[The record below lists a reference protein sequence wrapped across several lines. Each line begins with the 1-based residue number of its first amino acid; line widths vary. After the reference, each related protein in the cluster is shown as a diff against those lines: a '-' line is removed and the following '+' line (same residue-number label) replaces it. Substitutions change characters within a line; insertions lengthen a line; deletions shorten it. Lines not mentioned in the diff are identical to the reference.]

1 MDKRLRYIYE
11 ITNTLNGK
19 TYIGQHTVRIGRTIS
34 SDTYWGSGKIIKE
47 AISKYGIASFKKT
60 IIISGEFTKEEIN
73 ALEISEISKQR
84 KLGKAEYN
92 ISDGGE
98 SPFINSEFARSAG
111 SKADP
116 KKHSEGLMRMWRN
129 MDSDIKRVRIEKRKA
144 TLSKNGYT
152 YKTKGTTGFK
162 FSEESKMKLR
172 ETRLGE
178 RNGSYG
184 THWYTDGNKNIRSKE
199 CPIGFHLGRV

>member
-47 AISKYGIASFKKT
+47 AISKYGIANFKKN
-60 IIISGEFTKEEIN
+60 IIISGEFTKAEIN
-73 ALEISEISKQR
+73 LLEISEISKQR
-84 KLGKAEYN
+84 KMGKAEYN

-98 SPFINSEFARSAG
+98 SPFINSEFAKSAG

-116 KKHSEGLMRMWRN
+116 KKHSEGLIRMWHN
-129 MDSDIKRVRIEKRKA
+129 MDPVIKRDRIEKRKA

-162 FSEESKMKLR
+162 FSEEAKMR
-172 ETRLGE
+172 MSENRLGE

-184 THWYTDGNKNIRSKE
+184 THWYTDGSKNIRSKE
-199 CPIGFHLGRV
+199 CPMGFHLGRV